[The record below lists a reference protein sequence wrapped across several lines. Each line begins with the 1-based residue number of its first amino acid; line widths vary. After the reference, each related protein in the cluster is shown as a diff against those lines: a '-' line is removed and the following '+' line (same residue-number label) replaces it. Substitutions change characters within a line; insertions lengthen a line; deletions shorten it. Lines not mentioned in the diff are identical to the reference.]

1 MHSYVFTD
9 TANLAAT
16 FREPWSYLQIEL
28 TDENDWNNYIDAGD
42 VALEFL
48 TTKAEGVLVF
58 ARGPIS
64 GDFLQIKLI
73 GRTRARATMNLGKQ
87 CFHSTVYWSQYSKYC
102 YPQGS

>member
-1 MHSYVFTD
+1 MSLIVID
-9 TANLAAT
+9 TVNLAAT

-28 TDENDWNNYIDAGD
+28 TDENDWNNYLDAGD
-42 VALEFL
+42 VRLEFL

-73 GRTRARATMNLGKQ
+73 GRTRARATMNLGRRL
-87 CFHSTVYWSQYSKYC
+87 FVKY
-102 YPQGS
+102 PIS

>member
-1 MHSYVFTD
+1 MSLIVID

-28 TDENDWNNYIDAGD
+28 TDENDWNNYLDAGD
-42 VALEFL
+42 VRLEFL

-73 GRTRARATMNLGKQ
+73 GRTRARATINLGRRS
-87 CFHSTVYWSQYSKYC
+87 FVKY
-102 YPQGS
+102 PIS